1 MILNYIVKQSDFYNT
16 INDILIKNFEFSNR
30 LRTKLIKNH
39 KIFCNNQLADTR
51 NSIKAGDVITID
63 LSEEEDNSNIIS
75 TDMNLNILYEDE
87 WFLVLNK
94 PPFIPIH
101 PSSLHYTDS
110 LSNGVK
116 FYFNQ
121 IGLKKKIRPV
131 NRLDLNTSG
140 IVIFAKCEYIQ
151 EQFAKQ
157 MLEGVFQKEY
167 LCIATGI
174 LNSKSNTIELP
185 IARKSNSI
193 IERCVSKQGKPC
205 ITHYQV
211 LKEFDEYSLVTCQ
224 LKTGRTHQIRVHFS
238 AIGHPLLGDSLYGKK
253 SDLIDRQALHSYK
266 IQLVHP
272 ISKQKMMFECD
283 LPSDMKNLIY

>member
-1 MILNYIVKQSDFYNT
+1 MTLNYIVKQSDFYGT
-16 INDILIKNFEFSNR
+16 INDVLIKEFEFSNR

-39 KIFCNNQLADTR
+39 KIFCNQKIADTR
-51 NSIKAGDVITID
+51 NSIQVGDIITID
-63 LSEEEDNSNIIS
+63 LSEEEDNSNIIP

-116 FYFNQ
+116 FYFDQ

-151 EQFAKQ
+151 EQFSKQ
-157 MLEGVFQKEY
+157 MLENLLQKEY

-174 LNSKSNTIELP
+174 FNNKSGTIEFP
-185 IARKSNSI
+185 IARKPNSI
-193 IERCVSKQGKPC
+193 IERCVSNQGKPC
-205 ITHYQV
+205 ITNYQV
-211 LKEFDEYSLVTCQ
+211 LKEFDNYSLVKCL

-238 AIGHPLLGDSLYGKK
+238 AVGHSLLGDSLYGKK
-253 SDLIDRQALHSYK
+253 SDLINRQALHSYK
-266 IQLVHP
+266 IQLINP
-272 ISKQKMMFECD
+272 ISKKEMIFECD